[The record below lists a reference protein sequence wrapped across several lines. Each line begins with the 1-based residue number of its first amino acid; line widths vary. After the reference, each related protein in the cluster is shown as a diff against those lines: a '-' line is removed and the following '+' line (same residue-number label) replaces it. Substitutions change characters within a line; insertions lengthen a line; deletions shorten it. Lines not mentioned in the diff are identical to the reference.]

1 MEDNADDPYQDK
13 TSDFNF
19 KLILIGDSQ
28 VGKTS
33 IISRYI
39 HNDFDENE
47 KRSRVVKIQHKLFTI
62 PNTVPA

>member
-1 MEDNADDPYQDK
+1 MNGEADEDPFQDK
-13 TSDFNF
+13 STDYSF

-39 HNDFDENE
+39 NDEFDE
-47 KRSRVVKIQHKLFTI
+47 
-62 PNTVPA
+62 

>member
-1 MEDNADDPYQDK
+1 MNADEDPFQDK
-13 TSDFNF
+13 TNDYMF

-39 HNDFDENE
+39 HDEFNE
-47 KRSRVVKIQHKLFTI
+47 
-62 PNTVPA
+62 